1 VLSSRNRVAGIGDR
15 DSGHAAIV
23 QLLSGLKSPTDGEAM
38 NRLKGLKCRECGRS
52 YPSSP
57 VHVCEFCFGPLE
69 VDYDY
74 EAIRARVTRARIE
87 AGPKSIWRYA
97 DLLPLELGPDGEP
110 PVGQAV
116 GFTPLVRARNLG
128 EELGVKELYIKND
141 SVCHPT
147 WSFKDRVVAVAIA
160 KAKEFGFD
168 TVACASTG
176 NLANSVAAHAAEAR
190 IRAYVFI
197 PADLEQGKITAT
209 LIYNPTLVAVQG
221 TYDEVNR
228 LCSEVADKYRWAF
241 VNINI
246 RPFYGEGS
254 KTYGYEIAEQLG
266 WRAPAHVVVPCAGGA
281 LITKIAKAFR
291 EMRLLGLIP
300 EGRTKMYAAQ
310 ALGCG
315 PIVTMIKNDTDVLV
329 PVRPNTIAKSLA
341 IGNPADGYYAYRAAK
356 DSGGYGEHATDEEIV
371 EGMQLLARTEG
382 IFTETAGGVTVAAAK
397 KLIDSGR
404 IPRDEPTVISITGNG
419 LKTPDVLYDRLSVS
433 VTIRPSLSVFDQ
445 ALAELKSKGGA
456 A

>member
-1 VLSSRNRVAGIGDR
+1 M
-15 DSGHAAIV
+15 
-23 QLLSGLKSPTDGEAM
+23 E
-38 NRLKGLKCRECGRS
+38 RLQGLKCRECGRS

-69 VDYDY
+69 VEYNY
-74 EAIRARVTRARIE
+74 ELIRQRVSRARIE

-97 DLLPLELGPDGEP
+97 DLLPVELGADGEP
-110 PVGQAV
+110 VVGPAV
-116 GFTPLVRARNLG
+116 GFTPLIRARNLAD
-128 EELGVKELYIKND
+128 ELGVKELWVKND

-147 WSFKDRVVAVAIA
+147 WSFKDRVVAVALG

-176 NLANSVAAHAAEAR
+176 NLANSVAAHAAEGR
-190 IRAYVFI
+190 LKSYVFI
-197 PADLEQGKITAT
+197 PADLEQGKVTAT
-209 LIYNPTLVAVQG
+209 LVYNPTLVAVHG

-246 RPFYGEGS
+246 RPYYAEGS

-266 WRAPAHVVVPCAGGA
+266 WRAPAHVVVPCAGGS
-281 LITKIAKAFR
+281 LITKIWKAFK
-291 EMRLLGLIP
+291 ELRLLGLIP
-300 EGRTKMYAAQ
+300 ESRTSMYAAQ

-329 PVRPNTIAKSLA
+329 PVRPQTIAKSLA
-341 IGNPADGYYAYRAAK
+341 IGNPADGYYAYRVAK
-356 DSGGYGEHATDEEIV
+356 DSGGHGEHATDEEII

-382 IFTETAGGVTVAAAK
+382 IFTETAGGVTVAVAR
-397 KLIDSGR
+397 KLIEAGR
-404 IPRDEPTVISITGNG
+404 IPRDESIVICITGNG
-419 LKTPDVLYDRLSVS
+419 LKTPDVLYERLETH
-433 VTIRPSLSVFDQ
+433 VTIRPLLSAFDR
-445 ALAELKSKGGA
+445 ALAELKSQA
-456 A
+456 RS